1 MQKFHTRISQSI
13 LALAL
18 IAILASVP
26 MLSRAD
32 DLSVTAQV
40 GGTTT
45 GGTTGGGSGGG
56 GGGGYNPVPTNPTSV
71 IFSGRA
77 YPLSSITLLK
87 DGQQVLSTVS
97 GPDANFNMTLSGLT
111 TGNYTFSIIGTDK
124 NGLKSTLFTIPIYI
138 TAGATT
144 TVSGIFLAPTI
155 DTDKKEVVRG
165 DNMVIFGQTVPTS
178 TVTISVHSTER
189 FFTVNSDSQGAYLY
203 TLDTAPLELGGH
215 TTKSKTSPLAGV
227 VSAYGKIVNFTVGN
241 KTILNDDKTCRIA
254 DLNCD
259 GKVNL
264 VDFSILA
271 YWYKK
276 TPVPEK
282 VDLNNDG
289 KVTLVDFSIMAY
301 YWTG

>member
-1 MQKFHTRISQSI
+1 
-13 LALAL
+13 
-18 IAILASVP
+18 
-26 MLSRAD
+26 
-32 DLSVTAQV
+32 
-40 GGTTT
+40 
-45 GGTTGGGSGGG
+45 
-56 GGGGYNPVPTNPTSV
+56 
-71 IFSGRA
+71 
-77 YPLSSITLLK
+77 
-87 DGQQVLSTVS
+87 
-97 GPDANFNMTLSGLT
+97 
-111 TGNYTFSIIGTDK
+111 
-124 NGLKSTLFTIPIYI
+124 
-138 TAGATT
+138 
-144 TVSGIFLAPTI
+144 
-155 DTDKKEVVRG
+155 
-165 DNMVIFGQTVPTS
+165 
-178 TVTISVHSTER
+178 
-189 FFTVNSDSQGAYLY
+189 LY